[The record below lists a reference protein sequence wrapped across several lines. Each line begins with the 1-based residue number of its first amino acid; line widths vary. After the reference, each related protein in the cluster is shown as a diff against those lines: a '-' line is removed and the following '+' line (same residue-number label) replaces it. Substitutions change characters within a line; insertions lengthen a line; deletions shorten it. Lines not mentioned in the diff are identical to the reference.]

1 MKALEV
7 RQYVKNRIQWLQD
20 MPEHPRKA
28 ALANLRRGIG
38 RIPGDMPEL
47 WGMYLQDL
55 PESMQRESGYPT
67 REEWAVYLSLTLYA
81 MHQQGHSLPADS
93 MNQEGERFGRC
104 VRKLIQPEER
114 PEDSSILRRF
124 NALATAA
131 DMQEC
136 AHYLRGVIQLL
147 RAESIPLDYPQLA
160 WDLYELQLPDLAP
173 RVRLRWGQDFYRISE
188 KVEKEKNNEEQQ
200 TLY

>member
-67 REEWAVYLSLTLYA
+67 REE
-81 MHQQGHSLPADS
+81 
-93 MNQEGERFGRC
+93 
-104 VRKLIQPEER
+104 
-114 PEDSSILRRF
+114 
-124 NALATAA
+124 
-131 DMQEC
+131 
-136 AHYLRGVIQLL
+136 
-147 RAESIPLDYPQLA
+147 
-160 WDLYELQLPDLAP
+160 
-173 RVRLRWGQDFYRISE
+173 
-188 KVEKEKNNEEQQ
+188 
-200 TLY
+200 

>member
-104 VRKLIQPEER
+104 VRKLIPSEER

-188 KVEKEKNNEEQQ
+188 KVEKEKNNEE
-200 TLY
+200 